1 MTLLL
6 AIRLLLSRE
15 NKRRDNEAPTT
26 DSYEEV
32 YIDIVTKDG
41 VHENVKVPKV
51 SVHPELSLFLP
62 TLGADVTTTGIPGF
76 D

>member
-1 MTLLL
+1 MALLL
-6 AIRLLLSRE
+6 AIRFLLSRE

-51 SVHPELSLFLP
+51 SVYSKLSLYLQ
-62 TLGADVTTTGIPGF
+62 TRH
-76 D
+76 